1 MRGTV
6 IFVASLAACVT
17 LLAQGEAQKPGDP
30 ARLVADL
37 GSAEFAVRERAA
49 AELWRL
55 GDAAKPALTA
65 ALRSDDAE
73 VASRAK
79 LVLDKFAAGHYA
91 DTPPAVLKLQR
102 EFRSGEPVKQ
112 TAAFRSLLKLGPKA
126 LPTLR
131 GLLATPIVGDNAAN
145 LQATFARD
153 LTAAVPPLVL
163 AGQGDQAEETLALVT
178 LIPTAGVLNDY
189 ATYLRLRGH
198 LPAGVARLEAAD
210 ASTPAA
216 ADARRRALVFAY
228 RAAGRTADALKLAK
242 LVEEADPLYR
252 TVVDALLEAGGD
264 WSALAE
270 RAEAD
275 ADANSRGGLT
285 AFRLRRAGQ
294 AAAAD
299 ALLDEERDSIDRLT
313 AATDA
318 VDAPTLA
325 LFSNDRAAEAIER
338 LRSHRNAPQILAD
351 VLAAQLKFRE
361 ALDLLNERSRKLDE
375 EAGIDVAA
383 LKPLYSARRGL
394 ILARLG
400 DRDAAAQLFES
411 AHAQVM
417 TLPNASGV
425 AITQLVRAE
434 VRAGRHEL
442 ACGHFGA
449 WLRTPGRQERA
460 GRFGQ
465 DPFEILFDAD
475 ADSATFLWGVLKPA
489 DGKGV
494 AAKQPAEA
502 MRSVRRLLLG
512 QESPDALDA
521 ALKVA
526 RRDQLPL
533 HSAQAT
539 SQALAIASV
548 LRAAGR
554 PDEALAELARHA
566 DRLAA
571 GPPDDPELTTA
582 WRGAV
587 GARGWIFGTDESYR
601 FWVELGDLLVEQG
614 KPQEAAARLL
624 QGAAYY
630 PGNAILLDLA
640 GRARTKAGD
649 AAGGAKLV
657 EAAHVVPLGNARLR
671 ARYLEELLDRG
682 HTADAARERELIRDC
697 GVLGE
702 GFMGNVWNRVARAA
716 SAARDFPLA
725 ATASRK
731 SIHYM
736 LRTPGSSYV
745 EGTAYLAVPEL
756 VRGYVAQGK
765 LAGGT
770 PADLDAGVALVRE
783 TLATLPGGTD
793 QLTPAVVAL
802 DKAGRGIDATALF
815 RQAFDAYRQ
824 VLKDYPQ
831 SAWAMH
837 SAAWLASG
845 CRRES
850 ELALKY
856 AAGAAAAEPTIRA
869 YREGLAEAHFRA
881 GDRPAATALM
891 LKLVAEDRRSDHYKR
906 QLQRYRSGD
915 FKSPLPESDDDS

>member
-6 IFVASLAACVT
+6 VFVASLAACAT
-17 LLAQGEAQKPGDP
+17 LLAQGEAQKPADP
-30 ARLVADL
+30 AQLVADL
-37 GSAEFAVRERAA
+37 GSPEFAVRERAA
-49 AELWRL
+49 AAIWRL

-65 ALRSDDAE
+65 ALKSDDAE

-112 TAAFRSLLKLGPKA
+112 TAAFRSLLKHGPKA

-131 GLLATPIVGDNAAN
+131 GLLAVPVVGDNAAN
-145 LQATFARD
+145 VQATFARD

-178 LIPTAGVLNDY
+178 LIPTAGGLNDY

-198 LPAGVARLEAAD
+198 LPTGVARFEAAD

-216 ADARRRALVFAY
+216 ADARLRALVFAY

-242 LVEEADPLYR
+242 LVEEADPQYR
-252 TVVDALLEAGGD
+252 AVVDALLEAAGD
-264 WSALAE
+264 WAALAE

-285 AFRLRRAGQ
+285 AFRLRQAGQ
-294 AAAAD
+294 ADAAD
-299 ALLDEERDSIDRLT
+299 ALLDEERDSVDRLT
-313 AATDA
+313 GATDA

-325 LFSNDRAAEAIER
+325 LFSNGRAAEAIGR
-338 LRSHRNAPQILAD
+338 LKSRRNAPQILAD

-361 ALDLLNERSRKLDE
+361 ALDLLNERSRKLDD

-400 DRDAAAQLFES
+400 ERDAAAQLFES

-434 VRAGRHEL
+434 VRVGRHEL

-449 WLRTPGRQERA
+449 WLGTPGRQERA

-475 ADSATFLWGVLKPA
+475 ADAATFLWGVLKPA
-489 DGKGV
+489 EGK
-494 AAKQPAEA
+494 ADAKPAEA
-502 MRSVRRLLLG
+502 MRAVRRLLLG
-512 QESPDALDA
+512 QETPDALAA

-526 RRDQLPL
+526 RRDELPL

-571 GPPDDPELTTA
+571 GPPNDPETVAA

-614 KPQEAAARLL
+614 KPQEAATRLL

-682 HTADAARERELIRDC
+682 YTADAARERELIRDC

-765 LAGGT
+765 LAAGT

-802 DKAGRGIDATALF
+802 DKAGRANDATALF

-824 VLKDYPQ
+824 VVKDYPQ

-845 CRRES
+845 CRREP

-856 AAGAAAAEPTIRA
+856 AAAAAAAEPTIRA

-881 GDRPAATALM
+881 GDRAAAVALM
-891 LKLVAEDRRSDHYKR
+891 AKLVAEDRRSDHYKR
-906 QLQRYRSGD
+906 QLQRYRTGD
-915 FKSPLPESDDDS
+915 LKSPLPESDDDS